1 MAGINLSQS
10 IQEKQAIARGS
21 FLDKGFFINV
31 AIFLVVAGIYGASQ
45 WYLGTLEDKLV
56 MLQADSVQKAAGLKN
71 ADANSATDMRI
82 RLSAIATNLQ
92 SEPDPNGAF
101 QELEQTT
108 VPMIRVT
115 DYAQDQG
122 DSTII
127 IQGVTTSLKYLAQQ
141 MLSYKK
147 ITGVISVH
155 VADVKYNDVGQIEF
169 KLHLSVTPKSE
180 TTTASPLL

>member
-108 VPMIRVT
+108 VPSIRIT
-115 DYAQDQG
+115 DYIHNHN
-122 DSTII
+122 DSTIVI
-127 IQGVTTSLKYLAQQ
+127 WGVTTNLRFLAQQ
-141 MLSYKK
+141 ILAYKK
-147 ITGVISVH
+147 LSGVLSVH
-155 VADVKYNDVGQIEF
+155 AENVKYNDAGQIEF
-169 KLHLSVTPKSE
+169 ELRLPLTSE
-180 TTTASPLL
+180 SENPSS